1 MINIIIFSLGF
12 IVIIFFCIFLYM
24 GATIFDL
31 ITFSDFNYIY
41 TKINNDI
48 MNILEKNNSD
58 IEYNIAPNSIY
69 IFQTSSNYINFD
81 PMLNQISIEEKDKRT
96 TLDIEKDIQKIVP
109 VFALLKREFNFDAF
123 NV

>member
-1 MINIIIFSLGF
+1 MIDIIIFFLGF
-12 IVIIFFCIFLYM
+12 LVIIFFCVFLYM
-24 GATIFDL
+24 GGTIFDL

-48 MNILEKNNSD
+48 TDILEKNNSD

-69 IFQTSSNYINFD
+69 IYQTSSNYINFD

-96 TLDIEKDIQKIVP
+96 VLDVDKDIQKLVP
-109 VFALLKREFNFDAF
+109 IFALLKREFNFNAF
-123 NV
+123 SV

>member
-1 MINIIIFSLGF
+1 MINILIFCLGF

-48 MNILEKNNSD
+48 IGILEKNNSD

-69 IFQTSSNYINFD
+69 IYQTSSNYINFD
-81 PMLNQISIEEKDKRT
+81 PMLNQISIDEKDKRT
-96 TLDIEKDIQKIVP
+96 TLDINKDIQKLVP
-109 VFALLKREFNFDAF
+109 IFSLLKREFNFDAF